1 MRVFVL
7 DNQKQPLMPCKPAR
21 ARKLLRDGKAAV
33 FRRFPFTII
42 LKWRTG
48 GETQPVA
55 INVDPGSKQTGV
67 ALIADF
73 QGGKTAIFALHIVH
87 RGSQIKSSLEARRAI
102 RRGRRNR
109 HTRYRQP
116 RFDNRAR
123 PNGWLPPSI
132 ESRVFNVETMTRRL
146 SRLATINSANI
157 ETVRFDTQ
165 LIENPEISG
174 VEYQQGSLFGWELR
188 EYLLYRHKH
197 QCAYCNGLSG
207 DPILEKEHILPK
219 ALGGTNRLAN
229 HVISCRACNQN
240 KGALH
245 PEVWTQKCSKSKSKI
260 NQARTKNMEKILK
273 GQRPSLKDAAAV
285 NATRKEV
292 ARRVQQIIPDT
303 RLWSG
308 GRTKK
313 NRTEQGYPKA
323 HWIDAACVGENGN
336 AIHLECSQL
345 LIAEAKG
352 HGSRQMCRVNKFG
365 FPRTSAKQKSEA
377 FGFKTG
383 DLVTASVPEGARKGF
398 HSGRVAI
405 RASGY
410 FDIQTNQGAAKGV
423 SHRYCTLIQRSDGYN
438 YLKEAA
444 IHPITDLI

>member
-21 ARKLLRDGKAAV
+21 ARKLLRDGKAAI

-42 LKWRTG
+42 LKQRAG

-73 QGGKTAIFALHIVH
+73 QGGKTAIFALHIV
-87 RGSQIKSSLEARRAI
+87 
-102 RRGRRNR
+102 
-109 HTRYRQP
+109 
-116 RFDNRAR
+116 
-123 PNGWLPPSI
+123 
-132 ESRVFNVETMTRRL
+132 
-146 SRLATINSANI
+146 
-157 ETVRFDTQ
+157 
-165 LIENPEISG
+165 
-174 VEYQQGSLFGWELR
+174 
-188 EYLLYRHKH
+188 
-197 QCAYCNGLSG
+197 
-207 DPILEKEHILPK
+207 
-219 ALGGTNRLAN
+219 
-229 HVISCRACNQN
+229 
-240 KGALH
+240 
-245 PEVWTQKCSKSKSKI
+245 
-260 NQARTKNMEKILK
+260 
-273 GQRPSLKDAAAV
+273 
-285 NATRKEV
+285 
-292 ARRVQQIIPDT
+292 
-303 RLWSG
+303 
-308 GRTKK
+308 
-313 NRTEQGYPKA
+313 
-323 HWIDAACVGENGN
+323 NGN

-410 FDIQTNQGAAKGV
+410 FDIQTSRGAAKSV
-423 SHRYCTLIQRSDGYN
+423 SHRDRKSVV
-438 YLKEAA
+438 
-444 IHPITDLI
+444 